1 MAPGLFSFSP
11 WLPGMLLLS
20 SVVGADLLI
29 EGSTAGVNPGAREIQ
44 TAWLLCSGL
53 CQVTPSFG
61 ACFFLCG
68 EMRTS
73 AFYLLWTGRA

>member
-11 WLPGMLLLS
+11 WLPGMWLLS

-44 TAWLLCSGL
+44 TAWLH
-53 CQVTPSFG
+53 
-61 ACFFLCG
+61 
-68 EMRTS
+68 
-73 AFYLLWTGRA
+73 LLEPASSSVEK